1 MSPREGRIVLPEVD
15 GWGAPPTVRVPIYE
29 IAPWVGPKWLVLYDG
44 TDTRGGL
51 RLVHLVYGES
61 GTGMVVAGIIT
72 FTKQPA
78 QDLGDGCWIAGADL
92 PSVADYALLQLL
104 SRLSGPSVGQDSR
117 RAWERARFAELSN
130 GVSGPGWTPVSV
142 HVGTSQVRGHQ
153 AHVDGGTV
161 ICVDAGEVFIGMYF
175 ARPLP
180 GELVL
185 LPLADLS
192 GYPMPSDANHPKR
205 EP

>member
-92 PSVADYALLQLL
+92 PSVADYALLRLL
-104 SRLSGPSVGQDSR
+104 SRLSGPSVGQG
-117 RAWERARFAELSN
+117 FAESL
-130 GVSGPGWTPVSV
+130 GEGPLRRVV
-142 HVGTSQVRGHQ
+142 QRRVGPWLDPGLRSRGH
-153 AHVDGGTV
+153 
-161 ICVDAGEVFIGMYF
+161 
-175 ARPLP
+175 
-180 GELVL
+180 
-185 LPLADLS
+185 LS
-192 GYPMPSDANHPKR
+192 GSRPPSAC
-205 EP
+205 